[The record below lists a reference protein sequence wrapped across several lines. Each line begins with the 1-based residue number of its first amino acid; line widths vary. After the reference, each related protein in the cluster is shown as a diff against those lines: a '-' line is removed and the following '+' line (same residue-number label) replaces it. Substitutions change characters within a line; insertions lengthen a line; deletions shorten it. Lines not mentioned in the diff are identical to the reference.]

1 MQRGCIKLVIVYF
14 RTGET
19 VRRDAWTALL
29 MAQRKFVVGKF

>member
-29 MAQRKFVVGKF
+29 MVCCAED